1 MRYNRS
7 YTRNMKT
14 AVSLPDDLF
23 RMAEASAKRLGVS
36 RSEFYAKAIA
46 DFLTKNQATSITERL
61 NSVYSQHSS
70 KMDSALHRA
79 QMKSLGKGG
88 W

>member
-1 MRYNRS
+1 MG
-7 YTRNMKT
+7 MKT

-23 RMAEASAKRLGVS
+23 RMAEASARRLGVS

-46 DFLTKNQATSITERL
+46 DFLTKHQADAITERL
-61 NSVYSQHSS
+61 NNVYSRHSS
-70 KMDSALHRA
+70 KVDSALHLA

>member
-1 MRYNRS
+1 
-7 YTRNMKT
+7 MKT

-23 RMAEASAKRLGVS
+23 RMGEASAHSLGVS

-46 DFLTKNQATSITERL
+46 DFLKKHQADAITERL
-61 NSVYSQHSS
+61 NEVYSRHSS
-70 KMDSALHRA
+70 KVDSALHRA
-79 QMKSLGKGG
+79 QLKSVKKDA